1 MVHNAAA
8 RTQASEERLRRTMLR
23 DLSLQRACGL
33 GPEYDDYFEA
43 LYDEY
48 ATAAC
53 TTDWEF
59 AMRLKAAGCRDWAAR
74 ADAAA
79 HERDA
84 RLDALWTQAES
95 R

>member
-1 MVHNAAA
+1 
-8 RTQASEERLRRTMLR
+8 MLR
-23 DLSLQRACGL
+23 DLGLQRASGL

-43 LYDEY
+43 LYDEH
-48 ATAAC
+48 AAAAC
-53 TTDWEF
+53 ATDWEF

-79 HERDA
+79 RERDA

>member
-1 MVHNAAA
+1 MYNAAA

-23 DLSLQRACGL
+23 DLSLQQASGL
-33 GPEYDDYFEA
+33 GPEYHEYFEA
-43 LYDEY
+43 LYDEC
-48 ATAAC
+48 ATVAG

-79 HERDA
+79 HEREA